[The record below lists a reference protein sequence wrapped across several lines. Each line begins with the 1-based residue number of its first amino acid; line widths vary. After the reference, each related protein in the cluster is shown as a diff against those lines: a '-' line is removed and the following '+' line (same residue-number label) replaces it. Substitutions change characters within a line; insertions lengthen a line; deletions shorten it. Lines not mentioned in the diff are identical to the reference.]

1 MRKLTIA
8 AALLVLCTGTAQA
21 ADEAECQAAWLQADR
36 DGNGVLAGAE
46 AERYEA
52 LLRLNGRK
60 MPPVQRPAD
69 GTITRGLFLEA
80 CRADV
85 FAAPPADQGSPAQP
99 PGTPPSGARR

>member
-1 MRKLTIA
+1 MWKFPI
-8 AALLVLCTGTAQA
+8 ALLVLCAGTAAALA
-21 ADEAECQAAWLQADR
+21 ADEAECRAAWTKADR
-36 DGNGVLAGAE
+36 DGDGVLAGAE

-52 LLRLNGRK
+52 LLRQNGRK

-85 FAAPPADQGSPAQP
+85 FAASPAV
-99 PGTPPSGARR
+99 PGASGSSTGARR